1 LLAIAA
7 ILSVTGAKS
16 GKGMTFIK
24 NSAAE
29 SGKDATLTEAHATME
44 YMDIVQTLCR
54 TGLATGSPAVRQ
66 QVERLRDAL
75 RDSEPRVVSSLTRML
90 NSSGKTIELRP
101 NRLIRAAQSLPGEV
115 LKENVILPVD
125 RETSVPIAEVIM
137 PDRMPAVAPVLHSEL
152 HAAIT
157 SLLSE
162 WSHVELLRSGG
173 VEPATSA
180 LIYGAPGT
188 GKTQL
193 ALWIGG
199 QLGLPTVLA
208 RLDGLISS
216 FLGTT
221 SRNIGSLFAFAQR
234 YKCLL
239 LLDEF
244 DSIAK
249 MRDDPQEVGEIKR
262 VVNTLLQNLDT
273 RRRIGPTI
281 AITNHEGLLDP
292 AIWRRFDVQI
302 ALDVPGLHSRLQIIR
317 RYAPPIELSE
327 PQVRLLAWFVA
338 SASGAEIETLLRSIK
353 RSYLILDDPT
363 AFNLIT
369 AIREYAHLNSGRL
382 DANRLRLV
390 RRGDQALARALALQ
404 EEMRF
409 DQHELAQ
416 LFGVHRSTI
425 ARWIAQPEEASQAE
439 LVHA

>member
-1 LLAIAA
+1 
-7 ILSVTGAKS
+7 
-16 GKGMTFIK
+16 MTIS
-24 NSAAE
+24 NIYATRGGE
-29 SGKDATLTEAHATME
+29 DATYTETHVTME
-44 YMDIVQTLCR
+44 YLDIVQTLCR

-66 QVERLRDAL
+66 QVERLRDAI
-75 RDSEPRVVSSLTRML
+75 RDAEPRAASALARML
-90 NSSGKTIELRP
+90 NSAGRTVELRP
-101 NRLIRAAQSLPGEV
+101 NRLIRAAQTIAGEA
-115 LKENVILPVD
+115 LSENVILPVD
-125 RETSVPIAEVIM
+125 RETSTPIAEVVM
-137 PDRMPAVAPVLHSEL
+137 PDRMPPIAPVLHADL

-157 SLLSE
+157 ALLSE
-162 WSHVELLRSGG
+162 WSHVEALRRGG
-173 VEPATSA
+173 VEPATNA
-180 LIYGAPGT
+180 LIYGPPGT

-302 ALDVPGLHSRLQIIR
+302 ALDLPDLHARLQIIR
-317 RYAPPIELSE
+317 RYAPPIELSD

-353 RSYLILDDPT
+353 RSYLILGDPA
-363 AFNLIT
+363 AFNLVS

-382 DANRLRLV
+382 YPDRLRLV
-390 RRGDQALARALALQ
+390 RRGDQALARALAQQ
-404 EEMRF
+404 EQMRF

-416 LFGVHRSTI
+416 LFCVHRSTI
-425 ARWIAQPEEASQAE
+425 ARWIAQPEELPQDG